1 MYGLLYGRKVKLGPG
16 QSLVNDTLIIA
27 LLVGFN
33 IDARKRISIERE
45 LAIAI
50 AAFA

>member
-1 MYGLLYGRKVKLGPG
+1 MYGLLYGSKVKPVPG
-16 QSLVNDTLIIA
+16 QSLVNDALIIA

-33 IDARKRISIERE
+33 IDVGKRISIERD
-45 LAIAI
+45 LATAI